1 MLLQALSEFFSAVT
15 TFAVGAAM
23 TLPYFFRPS
32 DVIKNQETKSREVLY
47 PKTSSL
53 KAVYNQLQKDFD
65 QTENKG

>member
-15 TFAVGAAM
+15 AFAVGAAM

>member
-1 MLLQALSEFFSAVT
+1 MLLQALFEFFSAIT

-23 TLPYFFRPS
+23 NLSYFFRSS
-32 DVIKNQETKSREVLY
+32 DVIKNQETKSREALY

-53 KAVYNQLQKDFD
+53 KAVHSQLQKDFD